1 MSANPTAAGA
11 RIDPDSQRRLTAIG
25 AALLVAA
32 LSALF
37 YYKWGG
43 SLRALRRVAM
53 TGALG
58 VSPDKLL
65 HGGVLATTGAYFGRI
80 WPALVYGI
88 VIGAVVRS
96 TVSPRW
102 VAALLGKD
110 GAKPT
115 IAGAVCG
122 SPLMLC
128 SCCITPVFTGVY
140 ERGAR
145 LGPALAL
152 MLASPGLNVAALV
165 LTFLLLPLPFGIVR
179 VMAAAAIVLALAPL
193 VGQHFESKT
202 RTHLAHVDLGD
213 APATLGSIALHFARS
228 LAYITVATVPLI
240 VVGVALSV
248 ALLPHVVHLSMGA
261 TIATIAVVALAATLV
276 ALPTFFEIP
285 LAILLVQLGAPAG
298 AAVALLVAGPIV
310 NLPSLFVLARETNVR
325 VATSLA
331 LGVWVV
337 AFVAGGATS
346 LLA

>member
-1 MSANPTAAGA
+1 VNANHAAAGA
-11 RIDPDSQRRLTAIG
+11 RVDPESEQRVAAIG

-37 YYKWGG
+37 FYKWSG
-43 SLRALRRVAM
+43 SLRALRRVGT

-58 VSPDKLL
+58 VSPDWLV
-65 HGGVLATTGAYFGRI
+65 HGNVLATTAAYFGRI

-88 VIGAVVRS
+88 LIGAVVRS
-96 TVSPRW
+96 TVSTRW
-102 VAALLGKD
+102 VAALLGRD

-115 IAGAVCG
+115 IAGAACG

-128 SCCITPVFTGVY
+128 SCCVTPVFTGVY

-152 MLASPGLNVAALV
+152 MLASPGLNVAALA
-165 LTFLLLPLPFGIVR
+165 LTFLLLPLPFAIVR
-179 VMAAAAIVLALAPL
+179 VVAAAAIVFALAPL
-193 VGQHFESKT
+193 VGWGYESKVGV
-202 RTHLAHVDLGD
+202 RPALVDPKD
-213 APATLGSIALHFARS
+213 APATLGSIALRFVRS
-228 LAYITVATVPLI
+228 LGYITVATVPLI
-240 VVGVALSV
+240 VAGVLLS
-248 ALLPHVVHLSMGA
+248 AFLLPRAVHLSNQG
-261 TIATIAVVALAATLV
+261 TIVAVAVVALAATLV

-285 LAILLVQLGAPAG
+285 LAFLLMRLGAPPG

-325 VATSLA
+325 VATSVA

-337 AFVAGGATS
+337 ASVAGCVAS
-346 LLA
+346 LSA